1 MNADVAVTDPR
12 VRPITHP
19 PDQSISVHPR
29 SSVAKIS
36 CLRRWL
42 RVCGASRGFADL
54 SGFMEAMCWLWV
66 GIGKSAR
73 LTVQGIN
80 TEWFE
85 RCGRAGFCRRLTVQG
100 INTGW
105 FEWRGWGGLCR
116 RLTVQRISTEWFE
129 RRGCGGFWC
138 WLTVQGISTEWFE
151 RRDWAGRRGALRRAD
166 GGGARSGGAGAGGG
180 RGLPGRRGRQEYF
193 AADERR

>member
-42 RVCGASRGFADL
+42 RVCGASRGFADPSSL
-54 SGFMEAMCWLWV
+54 MEAMCWLGV
-66 GIGKSAR
+66 GVGKSAR

-85 RCGRAGFCRRLTVQG
+85 RRGRAGFCRRLTVQG

-105 FEWRGWGGLCR
+105 FERHGW
-116 RLTVQRISTEWFE
+116 I
-129 RRGCGGFWC
+129 
-138 WLTVQGISTEWFE
+138 
-151 RRDWAGRRGALRRAD
+151 GRPCPLRRAI
-166 GGGARSGGAGAGGG
+166 GGSAPSGGVGGKLAVRGAVAGVGHDRDWRHRWDPGSVSNGYGGVSN
-180 RGLPGRRGRQEYF
+180 RS
-193 AADERR
+193 DK